1 MMVIYTSYFAQ
12 LRKIPDNIMP
22 ISICAK
28 APDWYSGIQYK
39 KLAPKYGFL
48 MKYKQNQDRD
58 AYINSFQ
65 KEILDVLNQD
75 DVVSELSALSEGK
88 DIVLLCFEKT
98 HDFCHRHLVANWLN
112 EHLKY
117 RVVEWGA

>member
-1 MMVIYTSYFAQ
+1 MVIYTSYFAQ
-12 LRKIPDNIMP
+12 LRKIPDNIVP

-98 HDFCHRHLVANWLN
+98 QDFCHRHLVADWLN
-112 EHLKY
+112 EHPKY